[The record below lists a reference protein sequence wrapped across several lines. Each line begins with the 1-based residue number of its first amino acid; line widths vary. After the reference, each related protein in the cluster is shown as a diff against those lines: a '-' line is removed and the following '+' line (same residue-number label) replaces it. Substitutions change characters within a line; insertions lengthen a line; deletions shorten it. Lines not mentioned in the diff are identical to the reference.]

1 MKILVAIAFVVTSLS
16 AVASESFQAAVHAAT
31 SPTHPSLYTFA
42 DIYRLTVLGA
52 LPQAAAELPVR
63 VASVQA
69 PATPEL
75 QYSVIR
81 MAEPGRWVLVLAG
94 LAAALWVARRR
105 LGYSL

>member
-1 MKILVAIAFVVTSLS
+1 MKIFLAIAFVVTSFG
-16 AVASESFQAAVHAAT
+16 AVAADSFQSAVHAT
-31 SPTHPSLYTFA
+31 TPTHPSLYSFS
-42 DIYRLTVLGA
+42 DIYRLTVSGAA
-52 LPQAAAELPVR
+52 LPQAANESPVR

-69 PATPEL
+69 SPTPEL
-75 QYSVIR
+75 QYSVVR